1 MQKAGRGPFRH
12 NECLEAPD
20 ELCNSDAC
28 RALGVAG
35 SAGQTR
41 HDAGVCLFRE
51 GAVEVFYNVDAAA
64 GPEVTN
70 SQGSVSW
77 ACIFAETAKLTLR
90 SFGDEIFDRL
100 GRELPDHVNT
110 SAM

>member
-1 MQKAGRGPFRH
+1 MQKAGGTFRY

-20 ELCNSDAC
+20 EFCNSDAC

-41 HDAGVCLFRE
+41 HDAGICLFRE

-64 GPEVTN
+64 GSEVTN

-77 ACIFAETAKLTLR
+77 ARVFAKTAKLAFR
-90 SFGDEIFDRL
+90 SFGDEILDRL
-100 GRELPDHVNT
+100 GRELSDHANT
-110 SAM
+110 SAT

>member
-1 MQKAGRGPFRH
+1 MRY
-12 NECLEAPD
+12 NECLEASY
-20 ELCNSDAC
+20 EFCNSDTC

-35 SAGQTR
+35 SAGQAR

-70 SQGSVSW
+70 S
-77 ACIFAETAKLTLR
+77 
-90 SFGDEIFDRL
+90 
-100 GRELPDHVNT
+100 
-110 SAM
+110 

>member
-1 MQKAGRGPFRH
+1 MRY

-20 ELCNSDAC
+20 EFCNSDAC

-41 HDAGVCLFRE
+41 HDAGVCLLRE

-70 SQGSVSW
+70 PQGSVSG
-77 ACIFAETAKLTLR
+77 ACIFAETAKLALR
-90 SFGDEIFDRL
+90 SFGDEIFDCL
-100 GRELPDHVNT
+100 GRELLDHVST